1 VNAISTIISVAQIAI
16 IWFALRLLR
25 SRSGEEGAKSLIAG
39 TEAIA
44 AGAKT

>member
-1 VNAISTIISVAQIAI
+1 M

-25 SRSGEEGAKSLIAG
+25 SRARRRGRQELIAG

-44 AGAKT
+44 AAAKT

>member
-1 VNAISTIISVAQIAI
+1 M

-25 SRSGEEGAKSLIAG
+25 SASGDEGTRSLIAG